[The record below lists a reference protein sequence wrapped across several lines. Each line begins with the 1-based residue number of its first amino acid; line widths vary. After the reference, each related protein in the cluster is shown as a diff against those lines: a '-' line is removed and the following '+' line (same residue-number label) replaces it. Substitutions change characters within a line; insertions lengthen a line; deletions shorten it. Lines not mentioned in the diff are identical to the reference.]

1 MNKRQSRELLW
12 RERMRIGREFL
23 DWFPTKVSAASAGKE
38 LGITAQAVG
47 EIERLAA
54 YNLVMRMRSELRMP

>member
-1 MNKRQSRELLW
+1 
-12 RERMRIGREFL
+12 MRIGREFL